1 MKSLRL
7 VNFKACRDVRLPL
20 EPLTLLSGYN
30 STGKSCLLQ
39 SLLLLQQSYQRGL
52 LPQIGLALNGDLVSI
67 GSGKD
72 ALCEW
77 AATDTIGFEI
87 VTDDGETKLW
97 QFQSR
102 SDADVL
108 PLLSMPTDFDFDIH
122 YQLGGKLA
130 LDFLD
135 SFPAGSLVMLDHPE
149 HLLHAS
155 RAAKIGE
162 RIARAAA
169 RGVQVIVETH
179 SDHILN
185 GIRVAVH
192 GGSILPE
199 KVGLNHFSLNEK
211 GVTQIKVLKIDRH
224 GRIDRWPSGFFDEW
238 DNTLEQLLEPVSF

>member
-1 MKSLRL
+1 MQLSL
-7 VNFKACRDVRLPL
+7 K
-20 EPLTLLSGYN
+20 PLTLLSGYN

-39 SLLLLQQSYQRGL
+39 SLLLLKQSYQRGL
-52 LPQIGLALNGDLVSI
+52 LPQIGLALNGDLLSI
-67 GSGKD
+67 GRGKD

-87 VTDDGETKLW
+87 VADDGEIKLW

-108 PLLSMPTDFDFDIH
+108 PLLSPPTNFDFDIH

-135 SFPAGSLVMLDHPE
+135 SFSAGSLVMLDHPE

-155 RAAKIGE
+155 LAAKIGK

-169 RGVQVIVETH
+169 RGVQIIVETH

-192 GGSILPE
+192 NGSISPE
-199 KVGLNHFSLNEK
+199 KVGLNHFSLNEMR
-211 GVTQIKVLKIDRH
+211 VTEIKVLKIDRN
-224 GRIDRWPSGFFDEW
+224 GRIDRWVSGFFDQW
-238 DNTLEQLLEPVSF
+238 DNALEQLLEPVSL